1 VLPGGPTAVEVDMLT
16 RAGGVEL
23 DVSGVV
29 DEVVV
34 VAGELVCEAP
44 VCAGVDVEETNGGAF

>member
-1 VLPGGPTAVEVDMLT
+1 MGVDVLT

-23 DVSGVV
+23 NVSGVV

-34 VAGELVCEAP
+34 AAGELACEPP

>member
-1 VLPGGPTAVEVDMLT
+1 MEVDMLT